1 MSRRTVI
8 ALAVA
13 IVVLSSG
20 AGFLLHL
27 MHDKNLFAGLPA
39 PIRLTGTVWEHEIDE
54 GPERAAAF
62 QKLIS
67 RGTKPGQNKCAMLG
81 KVTFHYASGESRTI
95 RVGCCTAWIDGESWH
110 VGGSAVKNFF
120 PRPAEN

>member
-1 MSRRTVI
+1 MSRRTITILVVAI
-8 ALAVA
+8 IAVA
-13 IVVLSSG
+13 VAGSLVLYFRP
-20 AGFLLHL
+20 AR
-27 MHDKNLFAGLPA
+27 NLFAGLPA

-67 RGTKPGQNKCAMLG
+67 RGTKPGQNRCAMLG
-81 KVTFHYASGESRTI
+81 EVTFHYASGESRTI
-95 RVGCCTAWIDGESWH
+95 RIGCCTAWIDEESWH

-120 PRPAEN
+120 PRPEDR